1 MTEQNQ
7 EYLFD
12 DVRDARLESAELLLK
27 KALLEAE
34 GANDDKKRYTKIYK
48 TKERQ
53 LHYAQVKAL
62 IEKARAQSL
71 AKEDQCF
78 VAIDALNAM
87 GVIDSSETWD
97 YLSQGAVIYAA
108 FEGGREVEINELVGS
123 RR

>member
-1 MTEQNQ
+1 MTEQDQ
-7 EYLFD
+7 EYLFE
-12 DVRDARLESAELLLK
+12 DVKDARLESAELLLK

-34 GANDDKKRYTKIYK
+34 DANRDKKWYSKVFK

-71 AKEDQCF
+71 EKAGQCF
-78 VAIDALNAM
+78 VAIDALDAL
-87 GVIDSSETWD
+87 GIIDSSEAWE
-97 YLSQGAVIYAA
+97 YLSKGAVIYAA

-123 RR
+123 RS